1 MSVWKTS
8 APPKIK
14 HFVWRLLCGCLPTRD
29 RLSKKAKHIWQA
41 SGLWSLIEK
50 KVDEAKGFHE
60 LIFGLLDQLHAINQN
75 SQPSFGLFGS
85 KGMTGFGTTLNP
97 FLLLIVSALL
107 KMVQCNSTVNV
118 YQHLPALLSTNQ
130 QHIWTPPPTGFGK
143 CNLDAKIFNNSL
155 PFGIDICIRGEHGH
169 FIQVKMSSF
178 NGIPTLAQA
187 EAWALYHAL
196 QWTSHL
202 GYQNVILKAT
212 GRQLHVLLSF
222 SNSRVSFVRC
232 QANYVAYSLA
242 RGAKFNACNH
252 GSLLKVIA
260 KGVRFAWKPL
270 TVLAIKLDP
279 PLALA
284 LQDVTW
290 TVPPFPLAR
299 RGDVDGTAIAT
310 GDTGHVGKRRRSRL
324 L

>member
-1 MSVWKTS
+1 
-8 APPKIK
+8 
-14 HFVWRLLCGCLPTRD
+14 
-29 RLSKKAKHIWQA
+29 
-41 SGLWSLIEK
+41 
-50 KVDEAKGFHE
+50 
-60 LIFGLLDQLHAINQN
+60 
-75 SQPSFGLFGS
+75 
-85 KGMTGFGTTLNP
+85 
-97 FLLLIVSALL
+97 
-107 KMVQCNSTVNV
+107 MVQCNSTVNV

-202 GYQNVILKAT
+202 GYQN
-212 GRQLHVLLSF
+212 
-222 SNSRVSFVRC
+222 
-232 QANYVAYSLA
+232 
-242 RGAKFNACNH
+242 
-252 GSLLKVIA
+252 
-260 KGVRFAWKPL
+260 PL

-310 GDTGHVGKRRRSRL
+310 GDTGHGHRFAVFRATALQCLGQQHAD
-324 L
+324 